1 MPNTINSRQIFFVY
15 NMTLTSYSIVTVA
28 KDMAQSAGTGA
39 WLTVLVTALIFSLA
53 AACAAGLGNMYKEKM
68 LFDYAPSLIGYP
80 MTLAVV
86 FFLILYFLF
95 ILVFLVTSMTVMTN
109 ANFLLDTPPWALA
122 AFSIPLFC
130 FIAYKGVTGA
140 ARIAE
145 AVGIVFLVVAIS
157 VHAFMLTD
165 SNLDWIRPFFNPSDI
180 GKYAQGFKYSVFPFL
195 GLEILYV
202 FPLSDEIKRPARAAF
217 LSLLFI
223 GLFYILMIECCIAKV
238 GITHL
243 LHHKD
248 ALIVALRNTSPQTL
262 QVLAR
267 MDILYLT
274 VGYAGL
280 FTGISIVMLAVVEY
294 VCRVFRRV
302 SRLVVV
308 IAVGAAAFLL
318 FLFVKDIKGYEEFVL
333 SWGTLAG
340 LVASLVLPFSLLLI
354 AKLKNRKNKGG

>member
-165 SNLDWIRPFFNPSDI
+165 SNLDWIRPFLTRRILENTRRGSSTPSSPSWAWKSCTFSRCRTRLK
-180 GKYAQGFKYSVFPFL
+180 GPRGPRFYRSCLSAYS
-195 GLEILYV
+195 IY
-202 FPLSDEIKRPARAAF
+202 
-217 LSLLFI
+217 
-223 GLFYILMIECCIAKV
+223 
-238 GITHL
+238 
-243 LHHKD
+243 
-248 ALIVALRNTSPQTL
+248 
-262 QVLAR
+262 
-267 MDILYLT
+267 
-274 VGYAGL
+274 
-280 FTGISIVMLAVVEY
+280 
-294 VCRVFRRV
+294 
-302 SRLVVV
+302 
-308 IAVGAAAFLL
+308 
-318 FLFVKDIKGYEEFVL
+318 
-333 SWGTLAG
+333 
-340 LVASLVLPFSLLLI
+340 
-354 AKLKNRKNKGG
+354 